1 MPTKSTN
8 TQKIKALTNLYN
20 IIEIIL
26 TRDDAEPLVYKGK
39 LIRGFKFSNIQIL
52 TNLDSTGKVSENVL
66 DLKPDTGSS
75 NDVRL
80 DRDREFDREIQLNR
94 KYVEMVRLAI
104 RIRETYPDCSE
115 PPMSNPSP
123 KIGLLELKA
132 WAMKELKKAQGLKT
146 LGDYRRAAKDPNFE
160 DSLFPKGKN
169 VSIKDAIKIALEHDR
184 RIIECASAN
193 IPEKNWWSV
202 DDNGVNVKVFS
213 CVVLM
218 EFYIIYKDEHSTDD
232 FFPGWPK
239 PCEKEIFNF
248 LCQDGGAIINV
259 LRQSYKK
266 YSKDRTPTFR
276 EILNGTP
283 AVNDLQIKPEPNII
297 IKTWLSKIIK
307 SIQEKG
313 VSPLIIEEKF
323 NSLNRQLESEKDG
336 QGETESK
343 EQTEKTNDAWIKV
356 TEAAS
361 LAGVNPG
368 TITRWANN
376 GDIQDNG
383 KRGKERKVLKSSV
396 LLKKAKR
403 EDDDRRKDTD
413 EVLKDIA
420 NNIPDKH

>member
-1 MPTKSTN
+1 MSC
-8 TQKIKALTNLYN
+8 
-20 IIEIIL
+20 
-26 TRDDAEPLVYKGK
+26 
-39 LIRGFKFSNIQIL
+39 
-52 TNLDSTGKVSENVL
+52 
-66 DLKPDTGSS
+66 GS
-75 NDVRL
+75 
-80 DRDREFDREIQLNR
+80 
-94 KYVEMVRLAI
+94 
-104 RIRETYPDCSE
+104 RI
-115 PPMSNPSP
+115 
-123 KIGLLELKA
+123 
-132 WAMKELKKAQGLKT
+132 
-146 LGDYRRAAKDPNFE
+146 
-160 DSLFPKGKN
+160 
-169 VSIKDAIKIALEHDR
+169 
-184 RIIECASAN
+184 
-193 IPEKNWWSV
+193 
-202 DDNGVNVKVFS
+202 
-213 CVVLM
+213 
-218 EFYIIYKDEHSTDD
+218 
-232 FFPGWPK
+232 
-239 PCEKEIFNF
+239 
-248 LCQDGGAIINV
+248 
-259 LRQSYKK
+259 
-266 YSKDRTPTFR
+266 KDRTPTFR